1 MDILGWND
9 NLSTGFAEID
19 ADHKSL
25 FDYINVLEN
34 AVSERRGREMS
45 KGVLGALL
53 DYAKYHFSREEAIF
67 TKAPGYQNV
76 ADHLEQHRK
85 FVAEMEKYSESLS
98 SEVDVSADM
107 AVFLSEWLVRH
118 IMTVDKAFFATVSK

>member
-1 MDILGWND
+1 MDILGWD
-9 NLSTGFAEID
+9 DKLSTGFAEID

-25 FDYINVLEN
+25 FDYINVLEA

-53 DYAKYHFSREEAIF
+53 DYAKYHFAREEAIF
-67 TKAPGYQNV
+67 TKEPGYNGV
-76 ADHLEQHRK
+76 AAHLEQHRK
-85 FVAEMEKYSESLS
+85 FVAEMEKYNESLS

-107 AVFLSEWLVRH
+107 AAFLSEWLVRH
-118 IMTVDKAFFATVSK
+118 IMTVDKAFFATVNK